1 MGSAAPLVAING
13 LFEPGATP
21 RLVLATRYADAVRR
35 AGGVPLAIAPFV
47 VGPLGPG
54 AEEALDALLERAD
67 GLVLSGGDDFATER
81 LGLGPTHPRA
91 SPTPAEK
98 QDFDFALARAA
109 LARGVPTLGICYG
122 MQLLGLAER
131 GTLFQHLPDD
141 RPGCQ
146 ERAGGAAHAVRAD
159 SGTRRGRRLGDAPL
173 VAVSRHHQALASVA
187 APWSVAARD
196 EEGLIEAIERA
207 DHPFALGVQ
216 WHAVL
221 SGADTEHARL
231 FEGLVEAARRRA
243 AARASAS
250 REEAPC

>member
-1 MGSAAPLVAING
+1 MGQAAPLIAING

-35 AGGVPLAIAPFV
+35 AGGVPLAIAPFA
-47 VGPLGPG
+47 VGPADPG

-122 MQLLGLAER
+122 MQLLGLSGG
-131 GTLFQHLPDD
+131 GTLLQHLPED
-141 RPGCQ
+141 RPGCR
-146 ERAGGAAHAVRAD
+146 EHAGGAVHAVRAAP
-159 SGTRRGRRLGDAPL
+159 GTRLARLLGAAELD
-173 VAVSRHHQALASVA
+173 VVSRHHQALASVA

-196 EEGLIEAIERA
+196 AEGLIEAIERA
-207 DHPFALGVQ
+207 DLPFALGVQ
-216 WHAVL
+216 WHPEL
-221 SGADTEHARL
+221 SGADTPHARL

-243 AARASAS
+243 AQRATGN